1 MKMMR
6 TTVVGIVVLLAIL
19 SGCGMG
25 AEETAT
31 PEIDA
36 DFVPVVSVTGEVVP
50 ATWATIGAQVSGTV
64 IEVMVEPGDEVGKG
78 EVLVQLDPADAHLTV
93 RRAETALEAVQAQLA
108 LLQAGPRP
116 GEVAVAEA
124 QVEAAQAALAQAS
137 AQRDQAKSGVTQ
149 AEIAAAEAQVTQAQA
164 EQLVAY
170 ETHEQTMECY
180 TFTLQGG
187 KEKKVCPLLGPVEEQ
202 TRYNLQVANEELDA
216 AQAQLDALV
225 AGADDRIRS
234 AEAVVCAAA
243 AEQNA
248 AQAQVDLLQAGAAA
262 EEIAAQEAAVVQAQ
276 AALDAAHAA
285 LERTSVRAPSAG
297 TVGLVYVRMGE
308 VIAPGESLAT
318 LGDLSTLRVET
329 TDLDEIDVARVAAG
343 QKANVTF
350 DALPDE
356 VFTGRVTRI
365 SPMAEPG
372 SGGVNYTAIIELNR
386 IDPQIRWGMTAF
398 VDIEVER

>member
-1 MKMMR
+1 MKMMK
-6 TTVVGIVVLLAIL
+6 TTVVGIVVLLAVL
-19 SGCGMG
+19 SGCGRG

-31 PEIDA
+31 PDIDA

-78 EVLVQLDPADAHLTV
+78 GVLVQLDPTDAQLTV
-93 RRAETALEAVQAQLA
+93 RRAETALEAAQAQLA

-124 QVEAAQAALAQAS
+124 QVEAAQAALSQAS
-137 AQRDQAKSGVTQ
+137 AQRDQAKSGVTE

-180 TFTLQGG
+180 TFTLPDGS
-187 KEKKVCPLLGPVEEQ
+187 EKKVCPLLGPVEEQ

-234 AEAVVCAAA
+234 AEAVVCEAAA
-243 AEQNA
+243 QQDA
-248 AQAQVDLLQAGAAA
+248 AQAQVDLLLAGAAA
-262 EEIAAQEAAVVQAQ
+262 EEVAAQEAAVAQAQ
-276 AALDAAHAA
+276 AALDAARVA

-297 TVGLVYVRMGE
+297 TVGVVYVRTGE
-308 VIAPGESLAT
+308 VIAPGESLVT
-318 LGDLSTLRVET
+318 VGDLSTLRVET
-329 TDLDEIDVARVAAG
+329 TDLDEIDVARAAAG
-343 QKANVTF
+343 QEVSVTF

-356 VFTGRVTRI
+356 VFIGHVTRI

-372 SGGVNYTAIIELNR
+372 SGGVNYTAIIELDR